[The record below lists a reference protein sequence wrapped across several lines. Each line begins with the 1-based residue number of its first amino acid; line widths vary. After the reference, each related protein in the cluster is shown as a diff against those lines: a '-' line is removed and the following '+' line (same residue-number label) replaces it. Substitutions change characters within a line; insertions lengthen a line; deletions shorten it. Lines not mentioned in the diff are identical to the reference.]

1 MEVPVSQTVFA
12 RFDGRVILPEED
24 LTFPPN
30 ARLRLVIDF
39 APEPAPGDYI
49 FLRTARE
56 QKLEGPSDWSERID
70 HYLYG
75 EPGDGT

>member
-1 MEVPVSQTVFA
+1 MSQIVFA

-24 LTFPPN
+24 LAFPPN
-30 ARLRLVIDF
+30 SRLRLAIESVPDR
-39 APEPAPGDYI
+39 PEDYI

-56 QKLEGPSDWSERID
+56 QKLAGPADWSERID

-75 EPGDGT
+75 EPPG

>member
-1 MEVPVSQTVFA
+1 MSQTVFA

-24 LTFPPN
+24 LEFPPN
-30 ARLRLVIDF
+30 ARLRLTI
-39 APEPAPGDYI
+39 EPAPELSAADYV

-75 EPGDGT
+75 EPGDAT

>member
-1 MEVPVSQTVFA
+1 MSQTVFA

-24 LTFPPN
+24 LAFPPN
-30 ARLRLVIDF
+30 ARLRLTIES
-39 APEPAPGDYI
+39 APEAAPEDYI

-56 QKLEGPSDWSERID
+56 QKLEGPADWSERVD

>member
-1 MEVPVSQTVFA
+1 MSQIVYA
-12 RFDGRVILPEED
+12 RYDGRVILPEEEIE
-24 LTFPPN
+24 FPPH
-30 ARLRLVIDF
+30 ARLRLTIEEASDLG
-39 APEPAPGDYI
+39 PNDYI

-56 QKLEGPSDWSERID
+56 QNLEGPADWSERVD